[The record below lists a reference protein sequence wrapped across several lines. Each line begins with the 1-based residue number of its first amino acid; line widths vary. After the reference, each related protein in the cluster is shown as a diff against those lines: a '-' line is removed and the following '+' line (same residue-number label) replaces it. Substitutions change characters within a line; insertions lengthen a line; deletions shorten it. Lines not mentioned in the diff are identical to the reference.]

1 MKGDPMS
8 RRYDAVCF
16 DLYGTLV
23 DIRTD
28 EYDKKAWE
36 KFREFLNNSGMGVH
50 FDDQWS
56 LRDLLDQALIQ
67 AQTEA
72 VERVRAAGVEDC
84 PDELIEPDRGAGYR
98 SLFAVAAPQ
107 GRIAS
112 VWQAQAD
119 EMALRAAWVF
129 RKAST
134 RHIRLYPG
142 ALDMLRRVREAG
154 MRTAL
159 VTNAQACYTRTEL
172 EMLGLDT
179 MFDVTVISSE
189 EGLKKPHPE
198 IYRRAL
204 ARVGVPVER
213 TVMVGNDEQCDIIG
227 AKAVGIDGVYIN
239 SGISPD
245 RDPARSEEAVL
256 SLDHPDYPAL
266 LDFLLG

>member
-1 MKGDPMS
+1 MS
-8 RRYDAVCF
+8 KRYDVACF

-36 KFREFLNNSGMGVH
+36 KFRAFLNDSGMGVH
-50 FDDQWS
+50 YEDQWF
-56 LRDLLDQALIQ
+56 LRDLLDQALILEQ
-67 AQTEA
+67 ERAA
-72 VERVRAAGVEDC
+72 ERVRAAGIEDC
-84 PDELIEPDRGAGYR
+84 PEELIEPNRGEGYR

-107 GRIAS
+107 GRIPA
-112 VWQAQAD
+112 VWSAQAN

-134 RHIRLYPG
+134 RHINLYPG
-142 ALDMLRRVREAG
+142 AMDMLVKLRESG
-154 MRTAL
+154 MKTVL
-159 VTNAQACYTRTEL
+159 ITNAQACYTRTEL

-204 ARVGVPVER
+204 ERAGADASR
-213 TVMVGNDEQCDIIG
+213 TVMVGNDERCDIIG
-227 AKAVGIDGVYIN
+227 AKACGIDGVYIN
-239 SGISPD
+239 SGISPE
-245 RDPARSEEAVL
+245 RDPERSEVAVL
-256 SLDHPDYPAL
+256 SLDHPDYEAL

>member
-1 MKGDPMS
+1 MGK
-8 RRYDAVCF
+8 RYDAVCF
-16 DLYGTLV
+16 DLYGTLI

-36 KFREFLNNSGMGVH
+36 KFREFLNDSGMGVH

-56 LRDLLDQALIQ
+56 LRDLLDQALIHAQ
-67 AQTEA
+67 AEA
-72 VERVRAAGVEDC
+72 AERVRAAGVEDC
-84 PDELIEPDRGAGYR
+84 PDELIEPNRGAGYR

-107 GRIAS
+107 GRIPA
-112 VWQAQAD
+112 VWSAQAD

-134 RHIRLYPG
+134 RHINLYPG
-142 ALDMLRRVREAG
+142 AFDMLRRVREAG
-154 MRTAL
+154 MRTVL
-159 VTNAQACYTRTEL
+159 VTNAQACYTSTEL

-179 MFDVTVISSE
+179 MFDAIVISSE
-189 EGLKKPHPE
+189 EGIKKPHPE

-204 ARVGVPVER
+204 ARAGVPAER
-213 TVMVGNDEQCDIIG
+213 AVMVGNDEQCDIIG
-227 AKAVGIDGVYIN
+227 AKAAGLDGVYIN
-239 SGISPD
+239 SGISPE
-245 RDPARSEEAVL
+245 RDPEHSEVAVL